1 MAKKGKSR
9 LKMKKGYF
17 DSIYHYLGEWLYGKG
32 WLSLVASRDPL
43 TGAYSRGW
51 VEMLVEKT
59 RSQAKRS
66 GVGLSLIYLD
76 VDDLKKVNDQKG
88 HREGDKLLKRFCKE
102 IVKRTRDSDSLFR
115 VGGDEFVLVLWE
127 ARKEAAMEKMTKM
140 RKEMKELGL
149 SFSYGVV
156 EMKGRI
162 GVKRAVEKA
171 DRRMYEMKKN
181 R

>member
-1 MAKKGKSR
+1 
-9 LKMKKGYF
+9 MKIKEGCLDGFY
-17 DSIYHYLGEWLYGKG
+17 YRLGEWLYGGG

-51 VEMLVEKT
+51 VEMLVGKT
-59 RSQAKRS
+59 RSRAKRS
-66 GVGLSLIYLD
+66 GVDLSLVYLD
-76 VDDLKKVNDQKG
+76 VDGLKGVNDQKG

-102 IVKRTRDSDSLFR
+102 IVKRTRESDNLFR

-127 ARKEAAMEKMTKM
+127 AKKEAATKKMMKM
-140 RKEMKELGL
+140 RKEMRDIDL

-156 EMKGRI
+156 EMKGKM

-171 DRRMYEMKKN
+171 DERMYVMKRKG

>member
-1 MAKKGKSR
+1 MRKR
-9 LKMKKGYF
+9 ILDNFY
-17 DSIYHYLGEWLYGKG
+17 YRLGEWLYGRG

-51 VEMLVEKT
+51 VKMLVEKMK
-59 RSQAKRS
+59 SQARRS
-66 GVGLSLIYLD
+66 GVGLSLVYLD
-76 VDDLKKVNDQKG
+76 VDGLKVVNDQKG

-127 ARKEAAMEKMTKM
+127 AKKEAATEKMVKM
-140 RKEMKELGL
+140 RKEMRDIGL

-156 EMKGRI
+156 EMKGKM

-171 DRRMYEMKKN
+171 DERMYVMKKKG